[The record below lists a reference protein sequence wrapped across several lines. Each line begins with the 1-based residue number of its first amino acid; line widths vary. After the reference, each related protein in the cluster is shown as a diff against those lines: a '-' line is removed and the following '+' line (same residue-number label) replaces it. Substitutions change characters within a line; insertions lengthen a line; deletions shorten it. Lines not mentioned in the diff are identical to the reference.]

1 MRKRKWRAR
10 LEKSISNTDGKSAAG
25 SKAHTFVST
34 GVALLRAVLSEPS
47 YLVPGR
53 ASKTDPVPGLATVR
67 SGPLVCES
75 TEQPVLRRRRDF
87 AGFEHVLQE
96 VAQLAH

>member
-1 MRKRKWRAR
+1 MER
-10 LEKSISNTDGKSAAG
+10 SISNTDGKSAAG

-53 ASKTDPVPGLATVR
+53 ASQTDPVPGLATVR